1 MTTVTWQIEQM
12 SCYPNVDNY
21 IDVVF
26 SVTWRVNGV
35 DNTSSTP
42 LYATVYGSQS
52 VAPYTEGAPF
62 IPYADLTQAEVI
74 GWVQNAMG
82 ESQVAA
88 INANIEQHIK
98 NLINPPSVVLPLP
111 WSANST
117 N

>member
-1 MTTVTWQIEQM
+1 MTNIVWSIEQL
-12 SCYPNVDNY
+12 SCYPQEFDQT
-21 IDVVF
+21 DVVF
-26 SVTWRVNGV
+26 SAAWRVNGV
-35 DNTSSTP
+35 DDTSGTP

-88 INANIEQHIK
+88 INASIEQQIESQV
-98 NLINPPSVVLPLP
+98 NPTVVTPQLP
-111 WSANST
+111 WLA
-117 N
+117 